1 MKARRVA
8 AIALRQFYL
17 LRGSP
22 VRVVPLF
29 AWVAID
35 VVLWGFIVRYLGTLG
50 GIGPARLLPSL
61 LGAVLLWN
69 FFTRIMH
76 GISTAFFEDVW
87 SRNFLNL
94 FASPLKIS
102 EYLAGL
108 VVSGIA
114 TSLLGFVAMIVL
126 AAGAFGFSFA
136 IYGLMLLPFVMILVL
151 FGIAMGIFATAL
163 VLRLGPAAEW
173 LVWPIPALLSPFAA
187 VIYPLSVLPAWMQ
200 WIGLALPPAHVFEGM
215 RAIVAGQ
222 PFPLSS
228 LGLALLLALLQIAL
242 AFLWFA
248 RVHHFAIRTGLLA
261 RYSAESVN

>member
-1 MKARRVA
+1 MKLRRVA

-61 LGAVLLWN
+61 LGAVVLWN

-114 TSLLGFVAMIVL
+114 TSMLGFFVMIVL
-126 AAGAFGFSFA
+126 AAAAFGFSFA

-151 FGIAMGIFATAL
+151 FGIAMGIFSTAL

-187 VIYPLSVLPAWMQ
+187 VIYPLSVLPVWMQ

-228 LGLALLLALLQIAL
+228 LGWALLLALLQIAL
-242 AFLWFA
+242 AFWWFS
-248 RVHHFAIRTGLLA
+248 RVHRFAIRSGLLA

>member
-50 GIGPARLLPSL
+50 GVGPARLLPSL

-94 FASPLKIS
+94 FASPLRIS

>member
-22 VRVVPLF
+22 VRIVPLF

-50 GIGPARLLPSL
+50 GVGPARLLPSL

-200 WIGLALPPAHVFEGM
+200 WIGLAWPPAHVFEGM

-222 PFPLSS
+222 PFPLPS